1 MAGVAAGAVPLAGV
15 LGSDH
20 TAQAPMATPGTGDWM
35 ALRAA
40 RCPRTS

>member
-15 LGSDH
+15 LGSHH